1 MRLKHATPSAAGSAA
16 SIASI
21 RAIASATEATGAS
34 GTGAVIDMAVT
45 IGRPSEFWWRRV
57 VAARK
62 MRGSS
67 MPFTMITK
75 KKLPVAATDEFL
87 RTKPTRQFTI
97 EVTVDL

>member
-1 MRLKHATPSAAGSAA
+1 
-16 SIASI
+16 
-21 RAIASATEATGAS
+21 
-34 GTGAVIDMAVT
+34 
-45 IGRPSEFWWRRV
+45 
-57 VAARK
+57 
-62 MRGSS
+62 